1 MYGLLSKL
9 GLQHDIR
16 LVGHDIGTMVSY
28 AYAAAHPGDV
38 TKLVLS
44 EAPIPDKSLYTFSSL
59 TPKGPGFWNFGFFSV
74 TNGLPE
80 RMVNGKEELWVERFT
95 DMLEVQK
102 DGVDN
107 KQVREYA
114 RFLRDDA
121 HLRASFEWF
130 RAFPKDVADNAEYV
144 KKKLRMPV
152 LAIGAAA
159 PRGLR
164 PHPGPQVRDQR
175 DGRRHRE
182 LRPLDLRGAARGA
195 HPAGPHVPQVE
206 PIRTVIALPGHDG
219 GRGVPRGCGA
229 GDRRVTPDE
238 TRRLPPPRAPV
249 PSLRRHRYPHFSA
262 LGRREAHLHPK
273 ETHHVR
279 ELVFAGHRSSS
290 AEGADAPDRD
300 AGRRRADGRGRRPVR
315 RVRRRHSGQADGQA
329 DRGAGARRVRR
340 RLKLEQ
346 GHPQAPAGGYPVIAP
361 ANPLRDLN
369 GDSAYV
375 SSVLSTIPGPVI
387 LVGHSYGGEV
397 ISNAAVGHPNVKAL
411 VYIAAFVPDEG
422 ESGLDLTGKY
432 PGSLLP
438 TSLITREFPLPGG
451 GTGTDA
457 YVDAAKFRAAFA
469 ADLPAAT
476 PP

>member
-1 MYGLLSKL
+1 MEGIRFVPGLKARGRFLLSLAAVGVIGLAGTVASPQADAQASPVTARTAAAPAVLPAADDGRRVPAGFTEQKTKVGDVAINYVRGGHGKTLVLLHGYPQTWYTWREVLPELAKHYTVIAPDLRGAGKSDAPAGGYDKKTLAADVYGLLSKL

-152 LAIGAAA
+152 LAIGAAGSLGDFV
-159 PRGLR
+159 PT
-164 PHPGPQVRDQR
+164 QVRKYATNVT
-175 DGRRHRE
+175 G
-182 LRPLDLRGAARGA
+182 
-195 HPAGPHVPQVE
+195 V
-206 PIRTVIALPGHDG
+206 VIANSGHWIFEEQ
-219 GRGVPRGCGA
+219 PA
-229 GDRRVTPDE
+229 ELTRRVLT
-238 TRRLPPPRAPV
+238 
-249 PSLRRHRYPHFSA
+249 F
-262 LGRREAHLHPK
+262 
-273 ETHHVR
+273 
-279 ELVFAGHRSSS
+279 
-290 AEGADAPDRD
+290 
-300 AGRRRADGRGRRPVR
+300 
-315 RVRRRHSGQADGQA
+315 
-329 DRGAGARRVRR
+329 
-340 RLKLEQ
+340 LK
-346 GHPQAPAGGYPVIAP
+346 
-361 ANPLRDLN
+361 
-369 GDSAYV
+369 
-375 SSVLSTIPGPVI
+375 
-387 LVGHSYGGEV
+387 
-397 ISNAAVGHPNVKAL
+397 
-411 VYIAAFVPDEG
+411 
-422 ESGLDLTGKY
+422 
-432 PGSLLP
+432 
-438 TSLITREFPLPGG
+438 
-451 GTGTDA
+451 
-457 YVDAAKFRAAFA
+457 
-469 ADLPAAT
+469 
-476 PP
+476 